1 MERNVAFV
9 VRVTIGGKT
18 ALSGTIER
26 VRTGEKHRFKGLDAL
41 GPLIAQMVE
50 SAARDPRV
58 PPEDRA

>member
-1 MERNVAFV
+1 
-9 VRVTIGGKT
+9 
-18 ALSGTIER
+18 LSGTIER
-26 VRTGEKHRFKGLDAL
+26 VRTGEKHRFRGLDAL